1 MNSIELAEENV
12 RASLL
17 KKLLYLSVMNCC
29 KWSLVSEKLF
39 QSLLNQMEQFSK
51 TANRCATEAKESEFQ
66 TSVPCANLIKM
77 KTNFQF
83 ILMNWNITSSKMVR
97 KNIFEG

>member
-1 MNSIELAEENV
+1 MNSIKLAEENV

-17 KKLLYLSVMNCC
+17 KKLLNLSTLNGC
-29 KWSLVSEKLF
+29 KWSSRKDYFNHCLTGWNSF
-39 QSLLNQMEQFSK
+39 QRLQIDVQAE
-51 TANRCATEAKESEFQ
+51 ESEFQ

-77 KTNFQF
+77 KTHFQF

-97 KNIFEG
+97 KNILEG